1 MVGFWRATLA
11 VLMAGAVGCATTTSS
26 SSKGAATAELSE
38 VVKLEGDHITVGETL
53 LFEIGKADIEPKS
66 TPVLDAVAR
75 ILQETPDITKLTI
88 EGYADSTGDDAFNKQ
103 LSQERANAVKTYV
116 LGKGVAAARLEA
128 VGMGTDR
135 PVASNESEAGRAKN
149 RRVEF
154 KVAR

>member
-1 MVGFWRATLA
+1 MVGFWRVTLA
-11 VLMAGAVGCATTTSS
+11 VTMAGLLGCATTSA
-26 SSKGAATAELSE
+26 SSKQAATGELSE
-38 VVKLEGDHITVGETL
+38 LVKLEGDHITVGETL
-53 LFEIGKADIEPKS
+53 LFDIGKADIEPKS

-103 LSQERANAVKTYV
+103 LSQERAEAVKSYV
-116 LGKGVAAARLEA
+116 LGKGIAATRLEA